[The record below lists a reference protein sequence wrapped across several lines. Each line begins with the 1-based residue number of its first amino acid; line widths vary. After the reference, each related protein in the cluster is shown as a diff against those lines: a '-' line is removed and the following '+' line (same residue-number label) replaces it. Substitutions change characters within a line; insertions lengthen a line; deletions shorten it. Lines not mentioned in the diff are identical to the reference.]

1 MLIIME
7 KQLFDLKYKPKN
19 TIFRI
24 NANAIPKTLF
34 LNSPFEKSRIF
45 CSKNP
50 CFSFSLNGGKLY
62 FIYLIY
68 IIF

>member
-50 CFSFSLNGGKLY
+50 CFSFS
-62 FIYLIY
+62 
-68 IIF
+68 

>member
-34 LNSPFEKSRIF
+34 FDET
-45 CSKNP
+45 
-50 CFSFSLNGGKLY
+50 
-62 FIYLIY
+62 
-68 IIF
+68 II